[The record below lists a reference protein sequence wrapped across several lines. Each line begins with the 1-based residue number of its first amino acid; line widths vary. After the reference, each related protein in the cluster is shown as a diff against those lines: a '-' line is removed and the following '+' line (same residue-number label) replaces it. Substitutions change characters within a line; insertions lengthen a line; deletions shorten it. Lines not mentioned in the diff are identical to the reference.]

1 MASGDTLF
9 EFGPDDNVPPA
20 ADFATK
26 DNFAAA
32 TGLREV
38 LDFDGTAANETAIF
52 GKGHVWPSNY
62 SGGGIDVIIHYSLD
76 GTDAQAVEFEVS
88 VEVVQDDDDQDA
100 GGQDF
105 GAATNIADT
114 PATNTANYSNITAA
128 GAISHENCG
137 SPAVG
142 DRMRLK
148 VTRDYDHAANTDDVQ
163 IHAVHVKEQ

>member
-9 EFGPDDNVPPA
+9 VFTPANNVPPA
-20 ADFATK
+20 SAFATL
-26 DNFAAA
+26 DTFAAA

-38 LDFDGTAANETAIF
+38 LDFDGSAANETAIF
-52 GKGHVWPSNY
+52 SGVWPSAY
-62 SGGGIDVIIHYSLD
+62 AGGGIDVIIHYSPD
-76 GTDAQAVEFEVS
+76 GTVNAAIQFEVS

-105 GAATNIADT
+105 GSATDITDT
-114 PATNTANYSNITAA
+114 PATNTANFSNITAA
-128 GAISHENCG
+128 GAISHANCG

-148 VTRDYDHAANTDDVQ
+148 VTRDFDHAANTDDMQ
-163 IHAVHVKEQ
+163 LHAVHVKET